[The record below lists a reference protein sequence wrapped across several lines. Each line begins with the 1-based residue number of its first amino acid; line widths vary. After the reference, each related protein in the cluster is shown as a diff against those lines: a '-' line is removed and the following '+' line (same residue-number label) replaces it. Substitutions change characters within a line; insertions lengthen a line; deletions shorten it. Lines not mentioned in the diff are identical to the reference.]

1 MKNTILI
8 LSLLAMSITLSNA
21 QVLKVTYS
29 ETMDLSK
36 EVSDIEDIAIKK
48 MLLEKTGKPKYF
60 ELSSYNQVSTYELK
74 KDDELDESNNTG
86 GAVIIIAGGGGGSDK
101 DIIYKDFKNN
111 KFLRQAEFMSRTF
124 LIEDKLEKNDW
135 QISDE
140 TQKIGKYTCQKAT
153 LTGGEE
159 NITAWFTVEIP
170 SNDGPRN
177 YYGLPGLILKVKT
190 KSLTIEAKNITIL
203 KEKIELKKPT
213 KGKKVT
219 AEEFEK
225 IKTDKINNLQNK
237 K

>member
-1 MKNTILI
+1 MFI

-21 QVLKVTYS
+21 QTLKVSYS

-74 KDDELDESNNTG
+74 KDDEANNTG
-86 GAVIIIAGGGGGSDK
+86 TVIILTGGGNSSDK
-101 DIIYKDFKNN
+101 DIIYKDFKNR
-111 KFLRQAEFMSRTF
+111 KLVRQAEFMSRTF

-153 LTGGEE
+153 LTRGEE

-170 SNDGPRN
+170 SNDGPGN

-190 KSLTIEAKNITIL
+190 NSFTIEAKNVTIS

-225 IKTDKINNLQNK
+225 IKTDKIDNLKNMK
-237 K
+237 